1 MGKDICQQGVIFQY
15 IQRTHTTQ
23 HQKNP
28 KTTQLKHSKGPQQDF
43 FFKEDIQMANRDE
56 KKFNIT
62 NHKENI
68 NQNGNELSLHT
79 CQNDYYPKD
88 NK

>member
-1 MGKDICQQGVIFQY
+1 MAKDHSRLFFQRRHTDGQQGY
-15 IQRTHTTQ
+15 
-23 HQKNP
+23 
-28 KTTQLKHSKGPQQDF
+28 
-43 FFKEDIQMANRDE
+43 E
-56 KKFNIT
+56 KKFVT

-79 CQNDYYPKD
+79 CQNDYYRKD

>member
-1 MGKDICQQGVIFQY
+1 
-15 IQRTHTTQ
+15 
-23 HQKNP
+23 
-28 KTTQLKHSKGPQQDF
+28 
-43 FFKEDIQMANRDE
+43 MANRDE